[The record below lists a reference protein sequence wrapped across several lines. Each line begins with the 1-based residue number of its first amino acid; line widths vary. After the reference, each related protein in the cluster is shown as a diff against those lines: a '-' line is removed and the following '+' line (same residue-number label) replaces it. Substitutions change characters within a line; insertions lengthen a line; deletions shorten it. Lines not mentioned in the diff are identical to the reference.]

1 MNIKL
6 ILFNFYKIE
15 ENKLLEA
22 QNLKKVVPI
31 KKLTMKKLKII
42 NLYIINI
49 Y

>member
-6 ILFNFYKIE
+6 ILFNYYKIE

-22 QNLKKVVPI
+22 QNLKKVVLI
-31 KKLTMKKLKII
+31 KKWTMKKLKII